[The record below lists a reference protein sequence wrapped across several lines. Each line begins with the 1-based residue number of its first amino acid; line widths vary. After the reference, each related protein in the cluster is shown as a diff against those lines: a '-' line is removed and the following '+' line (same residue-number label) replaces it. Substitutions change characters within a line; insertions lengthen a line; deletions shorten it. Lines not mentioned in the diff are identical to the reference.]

1 MVASGFKRYIYIYIG
16 SNGER
21 KRQGI
26 LTIDE
31 PGVIVKIERGGNE
44 RQQSEEYEKD
54 GELDPKTSLKSGFI

>member
-1 MVASGFKRYIYIYIG
+1 MVASGFKRDIG
-16 SNGER
+16 SDGEK

-31 PGVIVKIERGGNE
+31 PGVIVKRESGSNE

-54 GELDPKTSLKSGFI
+54 RELDPKTSLKSGFI